1 MNGATGI
8 WCSVCTEGAMIGHVS
23 SCNTIINLVRLG
35 NTKVLKRYNCRYLRK
50 AAINV
55 TRLTTG
61 SDPHPK
67 QAVYGDRAL
76 DFVFDLGRYVFDM
89 AEFFDEKPPMRITTL
104 TTPENIVKQLVHMFG
119 EDDQF
124 TVERTNQMLE
134 VILEDLRHNRSLFC

>member
-124 TVERTNQMLE
+124 TVERANQMLE
-134 VILEDLRHNRSLFC
+134 VILEDLRSNRSLFC